1 MKRRRFIFFLL
12 PFLLYSFLLG
22 MVFLFI
28 GQIGEFSIK
37 NHSFRPSAFPVI
49 LLCLLFFLLLLGIWM
64 LYSKIISKIFLVDY
78 NEVLAKDFLSY
89 IPVVF
94 FLFLP
99 FANTNYL
106 SSEDLLK
113 RCKLLIIA
121 VIFSF
126 LYLKTAHIY
135 RLLKEKPSLFKNW
148 AERFSSISLKRKL
161 ALLFIAAVVLYN
173 AGAAL
178 MVSEGAAFSGDEPH
192 YLLISHSLTA
202 DGDFDLANN
211 YSNRDYTKFLLKRV
225 RIKSHVAPG
234 TEGRYSF
241 HSPGTSLVILPFCYC
256 GSLFGGKLLVIIV
269 RFGMS
274 IFGALLGLQIFL
286 YARQEW
292 ENEKLAFALW
302 FLYAFS
308 SPIFFYS
315 IHIYPEIIIA
325 LFSLTVFRI
334 FRFSES
340 FSRLSLLFCGF
351 LLSTFIWFHT
361 QKYIFIMVPLFIY
374 GLWVLIKKHR
384 IGWNLIYFLAFPF
397 GLTIFY
403 FFFQYSLY
411 GSFSFSAV
419 STRGALSARESLAY
433 LKVLMLDIPFR
444 YRWES
449 LAGYFFDQ
457 RDGLLLYAPI
467 YFFSFLGMIEMAK
480 RKSRDFILL
489 LFLTVPYVINY
500 AFLTQRTGYA
510 PQARPLVSV
519 SWALAIFVGFFLV
532 YNMKK
537 IFSTFFSV
545 AVFLSCLAVFL
556 LLKNPLALY
565 QLTTRGETERAGKLF
580 LLLSNLHFSLPR
592 FLPSY
597 LKIDNSKWIPN
608 YVWAGAVLLFAA
620 AYLVVKRRR
629 VFSKFSFHVVFSFI
643 GVTVFFIWFVL
654 YPRTIITH
662 PEKAAYPSGE
672 KMNFYS
678 IGRVARM
685 IEPGK
690 FHLPDDDRAYVFNFT
705 SWRRI
710 EKIRLNFGSLKEDYY
725 VKIKY
730 FDSELFQ
737 GYTKKEIKTLYFS
750 PSPSY
755 RLKRSNMYQISIYLE
770 KKPGPVTYEDPY
782 VFSILPSST
791 DS

>member
-1 MKRRRFIFFLL
+1 MKRSRFFLFLL
-12 PFLLYSFLLG
+12 PFLLYSFLLS

-28 GQIGEFSIK
+28 GQIREFSIK
-37 NHSFRPSAFPVI
+37 NHSFRPSALPAI
-49 LLCLLFFLLLLGIWM
+49 LLCLLFFILLLTLWV

-89 IPVVF
+89 IPVIF
-94 FLFLP
+94 FLLLP
-99 FANTNYL
+99 FANNNYL
-106 SSEDLLK
+106 SSKDLLT
-113 RCKLLIIA
+113 RCKLLGIA
-121 VIFSF
+121 VLFSF
-126 LYLKTAHIY
+126 LYIKAAHLY
-135 RLLKEKPSLFKNW
+135 RLVKERPSLFKNL
-148 AERFSSISLKRKL
+148 AERISSISLKRKL
-161 ALLFIAAVVLYN
+161 ALLFIAAIIFYN
-173 AGAAL
+173 AGVAL
-178 MVSEGAAFSGDEPH
+178 MVSEGAAFTGDEPH
-192 YLLISHSLTA
+192 YLLISHSLTS

-211 YSNRDYTKFLLKRV
+211 YSSRDYTKFLQSQV
-225 RIKSHVAPG
+225 EIKPHIAPG

-241 HSPGTSLVILPFCYC
+241 HSTGTSLVILPFCYC
-256 GSLFGGKLLVIIV
+256 GSLLGGKLLIIII

-292 ENEKLAFALW
+292 KKEKLAFILW
-302 FLYAFS
+302 LLYGFS
-308 SPIFFYS
+308 SPVFFYS

-340 FSRLSLLFCGF
+340 FSRFLLLFCGF

-361 QKYIFIMVPLFIY
+361 QKYIFIVVPLFIY
-374 GLWVLIKKHR
+374 GLWILIKKHR

-397 GLTIFY
+397 ALTIFY
-403 FFFQYSLY
+403 FIFQYSLY

-419 STRGALSARESLAY
+419 SPQGVLSARESLAY
-433 LKVLMLDIPFR
+433 LKALILDIPFR

-467 YFFSFLGMIEMAK
+467 YFFAFLGMIEIAK

-500 AFLTQRTGYA
+500 ALLTQRTGYA

-519 SWALAIFVGFFLV
+519 SWGLAIFVGFFLA
-532 YNMKK
+532 YNTKK
-537 IFSTFFSV
+537 IFSTFFSC
-545 AVFLSCLAVFL
+545 AVFLSYITVFL

-580 LLLSNLHFSLPR
+580 LLLSNLHFSLPK

-597 LKIDNSKWIPN
+597 LKIDNFKWIPN

-620 AYLVVKRRR
+620 AYLAVKRRR
-629 VFSKFSFHVVFSFI
+629 VFSKFSFHIVFSFI
-643 GVTVFFIWFVL
+643 GLSIFFIWFVL
-654 YPRTIITH
+654 YPRTIISH
-662 PEKAAYPSGE
+662 PEKAAFPSGE

-690 FHLPDDDRAYVFNFT
+690 FLLPDDNRAYVFNFT

-710 EKIRLNFGSLKEDYY
+710 EKFRLDFGSLKGDYC

-737 GYTKKEIKTLYFS
+737 GYTNREIKTLYFS

-755 RLKRSNMYQISIYLE
+755 RLKQSNMYRISIYLE
-770 KKPGPVTYEDPY
+770 KRSGPMTHEDPY
-782 VFSILPSST
+782 VFSILPSRRGF
-791 DS
+791 